1 MTSRTTELHEGLRG
15 DVRHLGALLGE
26 VLAARE
32 GRAFFELVEEVRH
45 LSRRA
50 REGDDAAASALAAR
64 IDGLDTRASTQ
75 LARAFGHFLMLA
87 NVAEQH
93 HRVRRRR
100 ERQRAGATQPGAY
113 DEALPRLLA
122 GGVTK
127 DALVERLGR
136 LRVELVLT
144 AHPTQAERRT
154 LQHKHRRIAHAL
166 EARDDAGATPAEQRE
181 AEAAIA
187 REVQALWL
195 TEEVRAERPTPRDE
209 ARSGFAVI
217 EDVLWDALPASL
229 RELDTALQAAAGAR
243 LPLTSAPV
251 VIASWMGGDR
261 DGNPHVTGEVTRQV
275 FLEARARAARLF
287 ASDVVQLIDELSVSV
302 ASPTLVALA
311 GGARE
316 PYRAVLARLL
326 GRLEATARAC
336 EGDTALEGGLE
347 SADAL
352 LAPLLACHAS
362 LTEVGAGAIADGRLV
377 DTIRRASAF
386 GLGLAPL
393 DVRQD
398 AEVHV
403 DALDEWCVHAGE
415 APYEAR
421 DEADRVDFLQ
431 RLLSSPRPARLPSTP
446 TFAEVAATLRACD
459 AQPPGVAGAYVISMA
474 RAASDVLAV
483 RALQHL
489 VGVRRPL
496 RVVPLF
502 ETLDDLERAPAVMRA
517 LYEVPGFREATGG
530 RQEVMIGYSDSA
542 KDAGRLGSAWALY
555 RAQEALV
562 QVSRDAGVHL
572 TLFHG
577 RGGTVGRGGGPTH
590 LAIRS
595 QPPGSV
601 EDSLR
606 VTVQGEMIEAHFGL
620 PSIAR
625 RTLEVYVTSTLEAAL
640 SPASAPK
647 PEWRQVMDRLAAK
660 SVDAYRG
667 VVRGTPGFVDYFRAV
682 TPEPELSLLRIGS
695 RPARRAKGGG
705 VESLRAIPWIFAWT
719 QTRLHLPSWLG
730 VGEALGGLD
739 AATRATVEDMAH
751 DWPFFRSTLD
761 LVAMVLA
768 KADERIAALYDR
780 SLAPEALAPLGVSL
794 RQRLADTRE
803 AVLAVRGLPGLLAD
817 NPVLERSIQLRNP
830 YIDPINALQAV
841 LLKKMRATDDEALQH
856 AFAITA
862 QGVAA
867 GMRNTG

>member
-1 MTSRTTELHEGLRG
+1 MTSRTVELHEALRG
-15 DVRHLGALLGE
+15 DVRHLGALLGD

-32 GRAFFELVEEVRH
+32 GRAFFELVEEVRR
-45 LSRRA
+45 LSRSA
-50 REGDDAAASALAAR
+50 RDGDDAAAAALAAR
-64 IDGLDTRASTQ
+64 IEGLDTRASTQ

-100 ERQRAGATQPGAY
+100 ERRRSGAPQPGAW
-113 DEALPRLLA
+113 DEALPRLLQ
-122 GGVTK
+122 GGVSPE
-127 DALVERLGR
+127 ALVERLGR

-144 AHPTQAERRT
+144 AHPTQALRRT
-154 LQHKHRRIAHAL
+154 VQHKHRRIAHAL
-166 EARDDAGATPAEQRE
+166 AARDDVDATPAEQVN
-181 AEAAIA
+181 AQATLA
-187 REVQALWL
+187 REVLALWL
-195 TEEVRAERPTPRDE
+195 TDEVRAERPTPRDE

-229 RELDTALQAAAGAR
+229 RELDRTLQAVAGAR
-243 LPLTSAPV
+243 LPLSAAPV
-251 VIASWMGGDR
+251 VISSWMGGDR
-261 DGNPHVTGEVTRQV
+261 DGNPHVTAEVTRQV
-275 FLEARARAARLF
+275 FLEARVRAARLF
-287 ASDVVQLIDELSVSV
+287 AGDVRQLIDELSLSA
-302 ASPTLVALA
+302 ASPTLVAMA
-311 GGARE
+311 RGARE
-316 PYRAVLARLL
+316 PYRAVLSRLL
-326 GRLEATARAC
+326 HRLEATARAC
-336 EGDTALEGGLE
+336 EGDTAVDGALE
-347 SADAL
+347 STDAL
-352 LAPLLACHAS
+352 LEPLLACHAS
-362 LTEVGAGAIADGRLV
+362 LSEVGAGAVADGRLV
-377 DTIRRASAF
+377 DTIRRACAF

-403 DALDEWCVHAGE
+403 DALDEWCAHVGDT
-415 APYEAR
+415 PYEAR
-421 DEADRVDFLQ
+421 DEGARVAFLQ
-431 RLLSSPRPARLPSTP
+431 RLLASPRPAQLPASP
-446 TFAEVAATLRACD
+446 TFAEVMATLRACD
-459 AQPPGVAGAYVISMA
+459 AQPPGVVGAYVISMA
-474 RAASDVLAV
+474 RAPSDVLAV
-483 RALQHL
+483 QALQHL
-489 VGVRRPL
+489 AGARRPL

-502 ETLDDLERAPAVMRA
+502 ETLDDLQHAPSVMQA
-517 LYEVPGFREATGG
+517 LYALPGYRAAAGG

-555 RAQEALV
+555 PAQEALV
-562 QVSRDAGVHL
+562 QVSREAGVHL

-601 EDSLR
+601 QDGLR

-620 PSIAR
+620 PALAR

-640 SPASAPK
+640 APAKAPL
-647 PEWRQVMDRLAAK
+647 PQWRQVMDRLAAT

-667 VVRGTPGFVDYFRAV
+667 VVRGTEGFVDYFRAV

-719 QTRLHLPSWLG
+719 QTRLLLPAWLG
-730 VGEALGGLD
+730 VGEALASLD
-739 AATRATVEDMAH
+739 DASRATAREMAR

-768 KADERIAALYDR
+768 KADERVAVLYDFA
-780 SLAPEALAPLGVSL
+780 LAPPALAPLGVAL
-794 RQRLADTRE
+794 RQRLEDTRA

-841 LLKKMRATDDEALQH
+841 LLKKLRAADDEALRH

-862 QGVAA
+862 QGIAA